1 MTTQVDRGEI
11 DGRRARHSS
20 GPKTPGGKSRSRFN
34 AVKHGC
40 RARSA
45 ILPGED
51 PHAYQDRL
59 DAWIGK
65 FRPADPVELYLVE
78 SAVHASWQL
87 DRADRAE
94 VARLA
99 AGSAEEA
106 ARRARKAARL
116 GADLFRVPARAIG
129 TPPPPEPS
137 SGDDGT
143 PLSWPLD
150 PIDEDYPSHRVAA
163 LEATVDGRSW
173 LRDRWLDLA
182 RILERGRTWQ
192 PIDRVRAIRMLGKQP
207 LDFVEDERVLTIY
220 LACHAMD
227 PDGPDVFAEPLSDL
241 DRPRSEAQ
249 HQRLTAKYRAS
260 RADRAPKDAPAGRAA
275 LAAIIAAALAR
286 LEGLKDGHAEAAAP
300 SDITAR
306 LTHDDKVALDWLRQ
320 HQGTCVRSLY
330 RSFEELRKL
339 RRDFGGPP
347 SPDAGPERPP
357 VTRLRSEAAAPAIPQ
372 PESPGAP
379 GPLDLDRAPVA
390 DAPGPCEDP
399 HEPDGLAP
407 VRPVGDADAPR
418 IVTDVP
424 DDPPGS
430 PASDAT
436 PDTGAETLTTESNAT
451 PMGLPSAA
459 EPDDD
464 APDPTNPADRPSESE
479 TAVRPVPAVVVVMAM
494 LAMLIGSA
502 LTAAFGAAVAAR
514 VPSGMVLQEPR
525 SGGRHTAG
533 HGPSAPGT
541 TSLPRNRTN
550 ELEPGKDGSIVG
562 DKPTVQREADEVRP
576 DRQAHRA
583 TRLDLRRSWTSE
595 SDWQFG

>member
-1 MTTQVDRGEI
+1 MTTQLDRGEI

-78 SAVHASWQL
+78 RAVHASWQL

-129 TPPPPEPS
+129 TPPPPDS

-150 PIDEDYPSHRVAA
+150 PIHADYPSHLVAA
-163 LEATVDGRSW
+163 LEATADGRSW

-192 PIDRVRAIRMLGKQP
+192 PIDRVRAIRLLGKQP
-207 LDFVEDERVLTIY
+207 LDFVADEQVLSIY

-241 DRPRSEAQ
+241 SRPRSEAN
-249 HQRLTAKYRAS
+249 HQRLTAKYQAL
-260 RADRAPKDAPAGRAA
+260 RADRAPQDASEGRAA

-286 LEGLKDGHAEAAAP
+286 LEGLREEHSEEPAP

-306 LTHDDKVALDWLRQ
+306 LTHDDKTSLDWLRQ

-347 SPDAGPERPP
+347 SPDAEPERPP
-357 VTRLRSEAAAPAIPQ
+357 VTRPRSEAATPPIPQ
-372 PESPGAP
+372 PGSPEASCP
-379 GPLDLDRAPVA
+379 QELDRAPVA
-390 DAPGPCEDP
+390 DAPGPCAKP
-399 HEPDGLAP
+399 HEPDGRAP
-407 VRPVGDADAPR
+407 AEADVVPASSLFAVAEPDALPPTSPEPTPAEPVGDADAPR
-418 IVTDVP
+418 TVTDLP

-430 PASDAT
+430 MESDDT
-436 PDTGAETLTTESNAT
+436 PDTGAETLTNESNAI

-464 APDPTNPADRPSESE
+464 ALDPTNPADRPSEA
-479 TAVRPVPAVVVVMAM
+479 AVRPGPAVVLVMAV

-502 LTAAFGAAVAAR
+502 LTAAFGASAAAR
-514 VPSGMVLQEPR
+514 VPARMVLQEPR
-525 SGGRHTAG
+525 SGGRHTAR
-533 HGPSAPGT
+533 HGPSAPRT
-541 TSLPRNRTN
+541 TVLPRNRTN
-550 ELEPGKDGSIVG
+550 ELESGRNGAIVG
-562 DKPTVQREADEVRP
+562 CKTDRP
-576 DRQAHRA
+576 A
-583 TRLDLRRSWTSE
+583 E
-595 SDWQFG
+595 G

>member
-11 DGRRARHSS
+11 DGRQARHSS
-20 GPKTPGGKSRSRFN
+20 GPKTTGGKSRSRFN

-51 PHAYQDRL
+51 PQAFEDRL

-78 SAVHASWQL
+78 RAVHASWQL

-94 VARLA
+94 AARLT
-99 AGSAEEA
+99 AGSAEDA

-129 TPPPPEPS
+129 TPPPPDS

-150 PIDEDYPSHRVAA
+150 PIHADYPSHLVAA
-163 LEATVDGRSW
+163 LEATDDGRSW

-192 PIDRVRAIRMLGKQP
+192 PIDRVRAIRLLGKQP
-207 LDFVEDERVLTIY
+207 LDFVEDERVLSIY

-241 DRPRSEAQ
+241 DRPRSEAN
-249 HQRLTAKYRAS
+249 HQRLTAKYRAL
-260 RADRAPKDAPAGRAA
+260 RADRAPEDASAGRAA

-286 LEGLKDGHAEAAAP
+286 LEGLREGHAEAVAS

-306 LTHDDKVALDWLRQ
+306 LTHNDKVVLDWLRQ
-320 HQGTCVRSLY
+320 HQGTCVRALY

-347 SPDAGPERPP
+347 SPDEEPERPP
-357 VTRLRSEAAAPAIPQ
+357 VTRLRSEAAAPPLPQ
-372 PESPGAP
+372 PGSPGAP
-379 GPLDLDRAPVA
+379 GPLDLHRAPVT
-390 DAPGPCEDP
+390 DAPGPCEPP
-399 HEPDGLAP
+399 HEPDGRAPAGADVVPASTLFELA
-407 VRPVGDADAPR
+407 G
-418 IVTDVP
+418 P
-424 DDPPGS
+424 DSLPGS

-436 PDTGAETLTTESNAT
+436 PDTGAETLTNETDAT
-451 PMGLPSAA
+451 SAGVPSAA
-459 EPDDD
+459 EPDND
-464 APDPTNPADRPSESE
+464 APDPTNHPNRPSDSE
-479 TAVRPVPAVVVVMAM
+479 AAGGPVPAVVVVMAM
-494 LAMLIGSA
+494 LAMLLGSA
-502 LTAAFGAAVAAR
+502 LTAAFGASAAAR
-514 VPSGMVLQEPR
+514 VPSRIVLQEPR
-525 SGGRHTAG
+525 SGGGQTAG
-533 HGPSAPGT
+533 HAPSAPRT
-541 TSLPRNRTN
+541 TVLPRNRTN
-550 ELEPGKDGSIVG
+550 ELEPGKDVMIVG
-562 DKPTVQREADEVRP
+562 HRIDRP
-576 DRQAHRA
+576 AR
-583 TRLDLRRSWTSE
+583 
-595 SDWQFG
+595 G